1 MVDILKKDLKFLSV
15 YFKKWKNLVG
25 NLGERRT
32 EGWEQKGDVWTWA
45 RTWIAEG
52 GSLMDMDMLYMDMS
66 SMWPTPRQKL
76 NDEQWAL
83 LYSKDILMDNY
94 KAAENQ
100 NFYEN
105 INISSEIICMWH
117 NIAIK
122 NKLKKLFEFM
132 GLNLKKMQ

>member
-1 MVDILKKDLKFLSV
+1 MFDRLTKVFKFLSV
-15 YFKKWKNLVG
+15 YFKKWKNLVE

-32 EGWEQKGDVWTWA
+32 ESWEQKGDVWTWA

-66 SMWPTPRQKL
+66 SMWLTPRQKL

-105 INISSEIICMWH
+105 LNISSEIICMWH
-117 NIAIK
+117 NIG
-122 NKLKKLFEFM
+122 F
-132 GLNLKKMQ
+132 